1 MGPSL
6 AASLAQVCAFALGFA
21 LIHAARRH
29 AAVVTAVL
37 AAVAVAAALLL
48 LLAVAV
54 APAPDDDL
62 PDAVSIAA
70 AA

>member
-48 LLAVAV
+48 LLAVA
-54 APAPDDDL
+54 PAPDADL